1 MLLEKPMSNGDVISM
16 KLVTGE
22 EIIARFEEETA
33 EHIKVSRPLAV
44 TLGPQGLGMM
54 PFMFLADKETFKIK
68 HNHILVSG
76 PAKKD
81 AGDQYMQGTTGIAM
95 A

>member
-16 KLVTGE
+16 KLITGE
-22 EIIARFEEETA
+22 EIIARFEEETNDYV
-33 EHIKVSRPLAV
+33 KVTRPLAV
-44 TLGPQGLGMM
+44 TLGPQGLGMI
-54 PFMFLADKETFKIK
+54 PFMFLTEKDSFKIK
-68 HNHILVSG
+68 QAHILVSG